1 MFLNLLTEEQKKTF
15 MALATRVMMADDQTD
30 PREERLFSAM
40 RQEMGLWQEF
50 RLPQGS
56 LEDLAASFPDKKS
69 RGVVM
74 LELLGLVYADDRF
87 ATQEQKLLRGLA
99 NLFEISQ
106 ETADNMEAWVLQH
119 KELMNRA
126 LGFLQ

>member
-1 MFLNLLTEEQKKTF
+1 MFLNQLSDEQKKTF
-15 MALATRVMMADDQTD
+15 LALANKLMMADGQID
-30 PREERLFSAM
+30 PREETLFMSM

-56 LEDLAASFPDKKS
+56 VEELAARFPDRKS

-87 ATQEQKLLRGLA
+87 QAQEQKLLRGLA

-106 ETADNMEAWVLQH
+106 EEADSMEAWVLRQ
-119 KELMNRA
+119 KEQLKQAFDFMK
-126 LGFLQ
+126 